1 MSDSEFRRRE
11 RAHFLRTRRESMK
24 PEAVG
29 LPKGTRRRTPGLR
42 REEVAVLAGV
52 SPTWYTYLEQARDI
66 SPSHEVLDSLA
77 DILDL
82 SVYERLYL
90 YNLSH
95 PAPPPTEQSPQRSA
109 VVENLTEIVES
120 LAPLPAYLCS
130 QVGDLMAWNSEA
142 IDWFGDFAPPSGR
155 RPNLLVW
162 MFTSETARERFV
174 DWQDQAEDLVA
185 CFRADALEC
194 RDTAQVTSL
203 VQDLAAA
210 SPDFRRSWDEHVVGS
225 QGLSQCTV
233 RHPRHGIITMRRV
246 NLRHQAAPEPLK
258 LVIHLPVGALYDEH
272 LDNTHAARAVQR
284 RHSLRQSGPTHGL
297 LSMA

>member
-29 LPKGTRRRTPGLR
+29 LPKGSRRRTPGLR

-77 DILDL
+77 DILNL

-95 PAPPPTEQSPQRSA
+95 PAPLPTEHSPQRSA
-109 VVENLTEIVES
+109 AVENLTEIVES
-120 LAPLPAYLCS
+120 VAPLPAYLCS
-130 QVGDLMAWNSEA
+130 QVGDLMAWNNEA
-142 IDWFGDFAPPSGR
+142 IDWFGDFAPSSEP

-174 DWQDQAEDLVA
+174 DWQDQAKGLVA

-194 RDTAQVTSL
+194 RDTAQVTAL
-203 VQDLAAA
+203 VQDLAAV
-210 SPDFRRSWDEHVVGS
+210 SPHFRRAWDEHVVGS
-225 QGLSQCTV
+225 QGMSQCTV
-233 RHPRHGIITMRRV
+233 RHPRHGVITMRRI

-258 LVIHLPVGALYDEH
+258 LVVHLPVDAPHDERLRTTLTRPGLRGA
-272 LDNTHAARAVQR
+272 
-284 RHSLRQSGPTHGL
+284 GIP
-297 LSMA
+297 